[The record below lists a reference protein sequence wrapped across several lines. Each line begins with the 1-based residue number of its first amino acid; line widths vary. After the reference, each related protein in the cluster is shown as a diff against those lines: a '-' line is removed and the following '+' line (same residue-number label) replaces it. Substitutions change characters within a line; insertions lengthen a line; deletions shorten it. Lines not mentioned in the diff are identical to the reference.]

1 MREHEIPQ
9 LLLAANGH
17 APAAN
22 TAAVV
27 TLAATAARAHVL
39 SQIIWSY
46 DGDPTGGSLTISIG
60 GVALPSFAI
69 TSGGPGFLTFW
80 PPIKGHVNEAIVVT
94 LAAGGA
100 GVTGNG
106 YAHAWKQ

>member
-9 LLLAANGH
+9 LLLAANGD

-27 TLAATAARAHVL
+27 TLAATPGYAHVI

-46 DGDPTGGSLTISIG
+46 SDTPTGGKLTITVGSTD
-60 GVALPSFAI
+60 LPDI
-69 TSGGPGFLTFW
+69 HIISGGPGFFTFW
-80 PPIKGHVNEAIVVT
+80 PPVKGHQNEAIVVT
-94 LAAGGA
+94 LAAAGA
-100 GVTGNG
+100 AVSGTLNIN
-106 YAHAWKQ
+106 AWKQ